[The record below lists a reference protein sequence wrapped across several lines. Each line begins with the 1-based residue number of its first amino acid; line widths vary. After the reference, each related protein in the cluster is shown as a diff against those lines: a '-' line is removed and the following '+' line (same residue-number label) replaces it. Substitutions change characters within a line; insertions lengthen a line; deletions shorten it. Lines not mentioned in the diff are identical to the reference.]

1 MKEILEQS
9 RHSLEWLKFNQR
21 QLDADGVEVAVSRQA
36 LDEVLIALET
46 AIDVAP
52 DVVAALKAA
61 LSAMDDAR
69 GNINPERGFADELE
83 QDISDAADAVRAAI
97 AKAEGRGDG

>member
-1 MKEILEQS
+1 MKEMLQQS

-46 AIDVAP
+46 AIDVVP
-52 DVVAALKAA
+52 EMLAALITA
-61 LSAMDDAR
+61 LPYVETAE
-69 GNINPERGFADELE
+69 G
-83 QDISDAADAVRAAI
+83 DAAYKPGAVARVTRLMRAAI
-97 AKAEGRGDG
+97 AKAEGRADG